1 MRTSI
6 PFAAVAQFIE
16 SLGADLND
24 VRSVEITRDAVTVTE
39 GRRDEQGNFFAVG
52 STPASV
58 TTDIRIERG
67 A

>member
-16 SLGADLND
+16 GLGVD
-24 VRSVEITRDAVTVTE
+24 VDGVREVPITRDAVTVTE
-39 GRRDEQGNFFAVG
+39 NRRDEQGHFFAVG
-52 STPASV
+52 SAPASV

>member
-6 PFAAVAQFIE
+6 PFADVAQFIE
-16 SLGADLND
+16 SLDVDLTD
-24 VRSVEITRDAVTVTE
+24 VREVLITRDAVTVTE
-39 GRRDEQGNFFAVG
+39 NRRDEQGHYFGAGDV
-52 STPASV
+52 PASV